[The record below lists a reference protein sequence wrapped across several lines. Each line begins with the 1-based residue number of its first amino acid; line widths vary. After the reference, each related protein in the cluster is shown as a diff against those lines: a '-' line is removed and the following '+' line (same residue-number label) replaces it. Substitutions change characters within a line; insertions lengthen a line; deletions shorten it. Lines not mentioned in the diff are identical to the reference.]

1 MLNKQKTIICFSISI
16 LAYLL
21 GLCNVV
27 YSIVSGTY
35 YINYERNLIINS
47 ILSIFIGSPPMFL
60 WAWKAREKHKTLAKF
75 IMGFVVLH
83 SIVSII
89 QIVIAL
95 N

>member
-1 MLNKQKTIICFSISI
+1 
-16 LAYLL
+16 
-21 GLCNVV
+21 
-27 YSIVSGTY
+27 
-35 YINYERNLIINS
+35 
-47 ILSIFIGSPPMFL
+47 MFL

-75 IMGFVVLH
+75 IMGFIVLQ